1 MNYRERESLMTKMF
15 TNAADFEN
23 NKEAANIDYVY
34 VGDYERGKFGS
45 SLIDSY
51 FRENYECVYNK
62 DGVEIFKIR

>member
-1 MNYRERESLMTKMF
+1 MTKMF

-34 VGDYERGKFGS
+34 VGDYERGKFGG